1 MILEFMFIVVINKY
15 ITWSVCVCIVVINK
29 YNSISVCVCGGLFKI
44 TIYVK
49 IIIERFSCVRKN
61 YFDSDISNLF
71 RVREVCKLFRSM
83 IELFP
88 PNQQYN
94 ICYVLICIQNNSRT
108 CICTYDITK
117 FFFWSIVCCGLQ

>member
-15 ITWSVCVCIVVINK
+15 ITWSVCVCALWLLIN
-29 YNSISVCVCGGLFKI
+29 ITQSVCVCGGLFKN

-49 IIIERFSCVRKN
+49 VIIERFSCVRKN

-88 PNQQYN
+88 PNQQYS
-94 ICYVLICIQNNSRT
+94 ICYVLICIQNNSCT

-117 FFFWSIVCCGLQ
+117 FFF

>member
-15 ITWSVCVCIVVINK
+15 ITWSVCVCALWLLIN
-29 YNSISVCVCGGLFKI
+29 ITQSVCVCGGLFKN

-49 IIIERFSCVRKN
+49 VIIERFSCVRKN

-83 IELFP
+83 IELF
-88 PNQQYN
+88 QAFIF
-94 ICYVLICIQNNSRT
+94 ICNKNECTTNVQVSIQKN
-108 CICTYDITK
+108 
-117 FFFWSIVCCGLQ
+117 

>member
-15 ITWSVCVCIVVINK
+15 ITWSVCVCALWLLINITQ
-29 YNSISVCVCGGLFKI
+29 SVCVCVCGGLFKN

-49 IIIERFSCVRKN
+49 IIIERFSCVRKK

-117 FFFWSIVCCGLQ
+117 FFF

>member
-15 ITWSVCVCIVVINK
+15 ITWSVCVCALWLLIN
-29 YNSISVCVCGGLFKI
+29 ITQSVCVCGGLFKN

-117 FFFWSIVCCGLQ
+117 FFF